1 MTPERAAKLFVGL
14 IALVAAFQLALA
26 LGAPWGR
33 FAMGGAFPGTYPPA
47 MRIAAL
53 VQIAALVGFALVILS
68 RAGLA
73 LPAWRAASRPL
84 AWVIVGLMAVA
95 VVLNLI
101 TPSGV
106 ERLVWSPVAVV
117 LLLAAL
123 RVAAGAEPV
132 DKGPL

>member
-1 MTPERAAKLFVGL
+1 MTPKAAAKLFAGL
-14 IALVAAFQLALA
+14 IALVAIFQLALA

-33 FAMGGAFPGTYPPA
+33 FAVGGAFPGTFPPA
-47 MRIAAL
+47 MRVAAL
-53 VQIAALVGFALVILS
+53 VQIGVLAFLALVTLS

-73 LPAWRAASRPL
+73 LPTWRKASRAL
-84 AWVIVGLMAVA
+84 AWLVVGLMAVA

-106 ERLVWSPVAVV
+106 ERLVWSPVAIV

-123 RVAAGAEPV
+123 RVAASR
-132 DKGPL
+132 